1 MIIYILI
8 GSRKNS
14 PWSHGRSDRK
24 LYGIPC
30 PRSRFFV
37 IFAMKVFFLG
47 VVQKPPPLLL
57 LLVQL
62 RHPPTFFFCFSWVL
76 NLIGIQT
83 LAHKTLLN
91 SKVTEMHAGVWR
103 LFTFQLVGVM
113 EGSIYMQR
121 KWRS

>member
-1 MIIYILI
+1 MEISLYIYIYI

-24 LYGIPC
+24 PNGIPC

-47 VVQKPPPLLL
+47 VLQKPPSLLL
-57 LLVQL
+57 LSVQL
-62 RHPPTFFFCFSWVL
+62 RHPPTFFFRFFWVL

-83 LAHKTLLN
+83 LAHKTLYKLKGN
-91 SKVTEMHAGVWR
+91 RDACWGV
-103 LFTFQLVGVM
+103 
-113 EGSIYMQR
+113 EGFHFLIGGGDGE
-121 KWRS
+121 